1 MTMRTFYNSYSLC
14 HFFIRSNIC
23 KYLYMNMHFGYFLN
37 YSEIKEVCQLAEMHC
52 EKLINQIT
60 QH

>member
-1 MTMRTFYNSYSLC
+1 
-14 HFFIRSNIC
+14 
-23 KYLYMNMHFGYFLN
+23 MHFGYFLN

>member
-1 MTMRTFYNSYSLC
+1 
-14 HFFIRSNIC
+14 
-23 KYLYMNMHFGYFLN
+23 MHFGYFLN
-37 YSEIKEVCQLAEMHC
+37 YSEIKQVCQLAEMHC